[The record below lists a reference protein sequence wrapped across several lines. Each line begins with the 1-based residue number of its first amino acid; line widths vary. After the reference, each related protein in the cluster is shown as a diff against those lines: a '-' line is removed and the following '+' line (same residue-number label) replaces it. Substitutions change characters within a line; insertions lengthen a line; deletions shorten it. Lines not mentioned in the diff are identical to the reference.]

1 MTSLP
6 PQASCDN
13 NHTGH
18 QPFPQFVPGSQ
29 PHSSWHRASSSS
41 RVLSACQ
48 ASASASVLRADRK
61 QARANRGK
69 THVRERQDVTLLP
82 TFTDLCKGILV
93 QLSYTHT
100 HMTTHASMRTR
111 IHACTH
117 MHRHACMQM
126 HVHTHAHT
134 HTFALTRVH
143 AHAHAHLHPHVH
155 TDTHTHVHIL
165 AHTCTHTHM
174 YTQTHTHTDTHLHVH
189 THVHKCTYTCT
200 HTHTDTRAAAAVT
213 RCFLS
218 SASLSRAS
226 LNGAAPGT
234 PGSLRGFLRPRFF
247 ASLRTLR

>member
-100 HMTTHASMRTR
+100 HMTTHASTRTR

-126 HVHTHAHT
+126 HVHTHAHA

-155 TDTHTHVHIL
+155 TDTHTS
-165 AHTCTHTHM
+165 T
-174 YTQTHTHTDTHLHVH
+174 YSH
-189 THVHKCTYTCT
+189 THVHTRTCT
-200 HTHTDTRAAAAVT
+200 HTHTDTSARTLAHTRTQTHALPPPLPAA
-213 RCFLS
+213 S
-218 SASLSRAS
+218 SA
-226 LNGAAPGT
+226 
-234 PGSLRGFLRPRFF
+234 RPPS
-247 ASLRTLR
+247 AEPP